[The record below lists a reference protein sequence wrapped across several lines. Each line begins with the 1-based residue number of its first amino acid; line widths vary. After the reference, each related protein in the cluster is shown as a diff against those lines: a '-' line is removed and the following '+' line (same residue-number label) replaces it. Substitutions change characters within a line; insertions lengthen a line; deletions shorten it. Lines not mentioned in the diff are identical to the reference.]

1 MSRTDRGGKN
11 DQAQD
16 ECKNARGHGGQA
28 IAVSGVMSMKKWLAK
43 HEPDHTTARGG
54 PLACFSLNTR

>member
-28 IAVSGVMSMKKWLAK
+28 IAVSGVMSMKK
-43 HEPDHTTARGG
+43 
-54 PLACFSLNTR
+54 